1 MISKA
6 DKSKIVRYA
15 KKYELSKV
23 ILFGSAKEKT
33 DPKDI
38 DIGVKGLKPELF
50 FNFGW
55 ELYRDL
61 SKPLDVIDLDEDC
74 FFCRLVEKEGIV
86 LYG

>member
-1 MISKA
+1 MITKV
-6 DKSKIVRYA
+6 DKSKIVKCA
-15 KKYELSKV
+15 KKYKLSKV

-33 DPKDI
+33 ESRDI

-61 SKPLDVIDLDEDC
+61 SKPLDVVDLDEDC
-74 FFCRLVEKEGIV
+74 SFNRLVEKEGIV